1 MDWWICHTIGRWQI
15 SDFDLG
21 KQSSTHIFT
30 MGTSLLVA
38 AFVPAHCAQHT
49 YSNSFWNFTHG
60 FFFRVQNFH
69 FNGNQ
74 ISHLNLNTENYS
86 IFFGFGVLF
95 FSTFIYVYLLIILI
109 FLLLFFD
116 LIVSWWLLRAGNINR
131 FIWIWI
137 RSIGYGIRVS
147 VCIFNSSNWCVK
159 ISNNNDFTQQ
169 ICCLFYHFTFYLIQ
183 LDLVLFFSFVLF
195 FFDWVFHVIIR
206 NVSLCVNAGN
216 ESASSFFAFATEI
229 SIYFFYSSFRYLKFA
244 ILRSVLYWRYT
255 EKGRYTELFS
265 HVNDI
270 C

>member
-60 FFFRVQNFH
+60 FFSRVQNFH

-109 FLLLFFD
+109 FLLFFD